1 MARIYVWEYVNKSP
15 LYLFP
20 LDFCSGVFFTSLP
33 HPLSCLLVPRPTFQ
47 GTRGAYK
54 LLKCRCK
61 YLTASCCQFK
71 LKTLPQKLQLDK
83 QTRHKL
89 LQSSLTPLLLP
100 ALTALPPQFTHMIW
114 LTDNVGQM
122 DISLANVWINSNSNN
137 DKSFLFMSG
146 VSFESHS
153 GWAHWEI
160 TVKTV
165 SIKFLMSPR

>member
-1 MARIYVWEYVNKSP
+1 MPKYKKNTKKDQQIKMARIYVWEYVNKSP

-20 LDFCSGVFFTSLP
+20 LDFCSGVFFTSLLP
-33 HPLSCLLVPRPTFQ
+33 PFLSYCSWLPRPTFQ

-89 LQSSLTPLLLP
+89 LYSYLLP
-100 ALTALPPQFTHMIW
+100 PPLCFTYSTSPSIHAYD
-114 LTDNVGQM
+114 LTDRQRGANGFF
-122 DISLANVWINSNSNN
+122 ISKRV
-137 DKSFLFMSG
+137 D
-146 VSFESHS
+146 
-153 GWAHWEI
+153 
-160 TVKTV
+160 
-165 SIKFLMSPR
+165 

>member
-1 MARIYVWEYVNKSP
+1 MNESGFSGRIHWIPLSAQIQKTKKKKHKKKGGQIKMARIYVWEYVNKSP

-20 LDFCSGVFFTSLP
+20 LDFCSGIFFTSLP
-33 HPLSCLLVPRPTFQ
+33 PNSLSVPRPTFQ

-89 LQSSLTPLLLP
+89 LQSSLTLLLP
-100 ALTALPPQFTHMIW
+100 ALTALPPQFTHMI
-114 LTDNVGQM
+114 
-122 DISLANVWINSNSNN
+122 
-137 DKSFLFMSG
+137 
-146 VSFESHS
+146 
-153 GWAHWEI
+153 
-160 TVKTV
+160 
-165 SIKFLMSPR
+165 

>member
-1 MARIYVWEYVNKSP
+1 MNESGFSGRIHWIPLSAQIQKKQKKGGQIKMARIYVWEYVNKSP

-33 HPLSCLLVPRPTFQ
+33 HPLSFLLVPRPTFQ

-89 LQSSLTPLLLP
+89 LQSSLPPPLFLP
-100 ALTALPPQFTHMIW
+100 LTALPPQFTHMI
-114 LTDNVGQM
+114 
-122 DISLANVWINSNSNN
+122 
-137 DKSFLFMSG
+137 
-146 VSFESHS
+146 
-153 GWAHWEI
+153 
-160 TVKTV
+160 
-165 SIKFLMSPR
+165 

>member
-1 MARIYVWEYVNKSP
+1 MPKYKKQKKGGQIKMARIYVWEYVNKSP

-33 HPLSCLLVPRPTFQ
+33 HPSSSLSVPRPTFQ

-89 LQSSLTPLLLP
+89 LQSSLPPPPFSCLQHFPL
-100 ALTALPPQFTHMIW
+100 
-114 LTDNVGQM
+114 
-122 DISLANVWINSNSNN
+122 NSR
-137 DKSFLFMSG
+137 
-146 VSFESHS
+146 
-153 GWAHWEI
+153 I
-160 TVKTV
+160 
-165 SIKFLMSPR
+165 

>member
-1 MARIYVWEYVNKSP
+1 MPKYKKQKKGGQIKMARIYVWEYVNKSP

-33 HPLSCLLVPRPTFQ
+33 HPSSSLSVPRPTFQ

-89 LQSSLTPLLLP
+89 LQSFLTPLLLP
-100 ALTALPPQFTHMIW
+100 ALTALPPSIHAYD
-114 LTDNVGQM
+114 LTDRQRGANGYF
-122 DISLANVWINSNSNN
+122 ISKRV
-137 DKSFLFMSG
+137 D
-146 VSFESHS
+146 
-153 GWAHWEI
+153 
-160 TVKTV
+160 
-165 SIKFLMSPR
+165 